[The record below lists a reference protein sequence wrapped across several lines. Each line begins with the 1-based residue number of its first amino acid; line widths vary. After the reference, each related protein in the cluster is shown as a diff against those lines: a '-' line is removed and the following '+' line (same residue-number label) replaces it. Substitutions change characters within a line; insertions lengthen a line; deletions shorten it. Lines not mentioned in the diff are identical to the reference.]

1 MRTMID
7 VKKCGSIKS
16 MRQTVSR
23 PYEDKSIPHLSLY
36 VHHMN
41 KTKLLKEKVVLMGR
55 LDEIEK
61 QLKYENDHIVS
72 LRPKLGLPEAKR
84 GRGRPRK
91 YQDDGHTGKH
101 GRKKKF
107 SKMKMSF

>member
-1 MRTMID
+1 MKTMID

-41 KTKLLKEKVVLMGR
+41 KTKLLKERTVLLGR
-55 LDEIEK
+55 LGEIEK
-61 QLKYENDHIVS
+61 QLKYEDDHIVD
-72 LRPKLGLPEAKR
+72 LRPKLGLPEEKPR
-84 GRGRPRK
+84 GRCRREKPEPR
-91 YQDDGHTGKH
+91 H
-101 GRKKKF
+101 GRHSKF